1 MKNNIGHN
9 NPPKEIKLTDDE
21 IIILDKQG
29 RINLKN
35 SIIKKLPRSVNE
47 KGDYIERDYSD
58 SERVGLKVRVN
69 RGGSKTIW
77 FRWYN
82 KNIKN
87 SDGSFGNFDKIV
99 LGQFPETKIEA
110 ARSLVDRIKHGIK
123 TGTDA
128 RSTIEANK
136 AIPTFEEVVALEPL
150 NLLFPAPNLKSKI

>member
-9 NPPKEIKLTDDE
+9 NPPKEIRLTDGE

-47 KGDYIERDYSD
+47 KGDYTDREYSD
-58 SERVGLKVRVN
+58 TERVGLKVRVN
-69 RGGSKTIW
+69 RGGSKTIF

-87 SDGSFGNFDKIV
+87 SDGSFGGFDKIV
-99 LGQFPETKIEA
+99 LGWICTKTQVPIFFYYH
-110 ARSLVDRIKHGIK
+110 LL
-123 TGTDA
+123 
-128 RSTIEANK
+128 
-136 AIPTFEEVVALEPL
+136 AIHLQ
-150 NLLFPAPNLKSKI
+150 